1 MLTRF
6 DELEGT
12 AIEAKDGDVGKVGD
26 LYFDDR
32 DWKVRYLIADTG
44 GWFSSRKVLLS
55 PASVGRFDRDEGV
68 IHMDLTKKQ
77 IESSPPIGTNEPVSR
92 KMEAQLV
99 EHYDWPTYWTV
110 LSPSMG
116 DPIVR
121 PVVPRP
127 GADPQLDRED
137 TDHGA
142 PTSSD
147 DRGLR
152 SAEEVKGYD
161 IRTMD
166 GSIGHVDGFIYDP
179 ESWDIR
185 YLVVDTRRILPGK
198 KVLIPQTMITDVSWE
213 AREVT
218 LATTEEHVQTA
229 PAYEE
234 SAGIGLRDE
243 TKVATHFGRS
253 AGNLRAG

>member
-1 MLTRF
+1 MLIRF
-6 DELEGT
+6 DDLEGT
-12 AIEAKDGDVGKVGD
+12 AIEAKDDKVGKVGD

-32 DWKVRYLIADTG
+32 DWKVRYLIADTD

-55 PASVGRFDRDEGV
+55 PASVDEFDLEDDV
-68 IHMDLTKKQ
+68 IRMNLTKKQ

-99 EHYDWPTYWTV
+99 KHYDWPTYWSV
-110 LSPSMG
+110 LTPSMG
-116 DPIVR
+116 DAVVT

-127 GADPQLDRED
+127 GVDPRQPEVED
-137 TDHGA
+137 TDHGVLTA
-142 PTSSD
+142 SD
-147 DRGLR
+147 DQGLR

-166 GSIGHVDGFIYDP
+166 GSVGHVDGFIYDP

-198 KVLIPQTMITDVSWE
+198 KVLIPRPMITDVSWE
-213 AREVT
+213 TREVT
-218 LATTEEHVQTA
+218 IATTEDHVRTA
-229 PAYEE
+229 PAYDQ
-234 SAGIGLRDE
+234 SGIEREDE
-243 TKVATHFGRS
+243 TKILSHFGRS
-253 AGNLRAG
+253 AEAVRSE